1 MEVYRI
7 THRKWSGKL
16 TASGFPARWNSA
28 GIIMIYTA
36 CSRSLAC
43 LERVVHRGSSD
54 FVIPFIIMEI
64 TIPDEIEIL
73 EISVSDLPEGWN
85 KNGDPGYRKCQPFG
99 DQWIAGSG
107 SAVLKVPSAILPKE
121 ENFLINPNHPDFL
134 KISIKSQESF
144 IFDDR
149 IKG

>member
-16 TASGFPARWNSA
+16 TVSGFPARWNSA
-28 GIIMIYTA
+28 GILMIYTG

-43 LERVVHRGSSD
+43 LGSVVHRGSSD
-54 FVIPFIIMEI
+54 FLIPFIIMEI
-64 TIPDEIEIL
+64 CIPAEL
-73 EISVSDLPEGWN
+73 EISEISINDLPDGWN

-99 DQWIAGSG
+99 DKWISESG
-107 SAVLKVPSAILPKE
+107 TAVLKVPSAIIPRE
-121 ENFLINPNHPDFL
+121 SNYLINPNHPDFI
-134 KISIKSQESF
+134 KISIESEEPF

-149 IKG
+149 IKR

>member
-28 GIIMIYTA
+28 GIFMIYTA
-36 CSRSLAC
+36 GSRSLAC
-43 LERVVHRGSSD
+43 LENVVHRGSTD

-64 TIPDEIEIL
+64 TIPDELEVSEIL
-73 EISVSDLPEGWN
+73 ISDFPEGWN
-85 KNGDPGYRKCQPFG
+85 RNGDPGYRNCQPFG
-99 DQWIAGSG
+99 DKWISEFR
-107 SAVLKVPSAILPKE
+107 SAVLKVPSAIITKE
-121 ENFLINPNHPDFL
+121 SNYLINPNHPDFL
-134 KISIKSQESF
+134 KISIKSEEPF

-149 IKG
+149 IKR